1 MRIKFSAFIFAI
13 MLFFSLKSYAL
24 NVISDIPPHPTD
36 ALIVMH
42 GLGGNGKTMSSL
54 GRHFSKAYPNMA
66 IYYPTAPDKFAHR
79 GYQWFEIPTLG
90 DKMTKEDAY
99 QIMMTSAIKNLK
111 ELHQLIEEIHT
122 TQNIPYKNIHISG
135 FSQGGFMAIL
145 ASLTNHQKIGKV
157 ISFSGVP
164 VKFTKDFTKS
174 SIKSSPKIL
183 IIEGTS
189 DNIIPKE
196 SYKITSQTLSSLN
209 IPYNIKIIPNMPHTI
224 NQEAIN
230 SAISFLKT
238 NP

>member
-1 MRIKFSAFIFAI
+1 MKIKFSAFIFVI
-13 MLFFSLKSYAL
+13 TLFFSFQSKAL
-24 NVISDIPPHPTD
+24 DVISDIPSHPTE
-36 ALIVMH
+36 ALIIMH
-42 GLGGNGKTMSSL
+42 GLGGNGKKMSSL
-54 GRHFSKAYPNMA
+54 GRHFSKELPNMA
-66 IYYPTAPDKFAHR
+66 IYYPTAPDKFASR

-90 DKMTKEDAY
+90 NKMKEEEIY
-99 QIMMTSAIKNLK
+99 QIMMTTAIKNLK
-111 ELHQLIEEIHT
+111 ELHLLIEDIHT
-122 TQNIPYKNIHISG
+122 TQNIPYENIHISG

-196 SYKITSQTLSSLN
+196 SYKITSKTLSSLN
-209 IPYNIKIIPNMPHTI
+209 IPYNLKIIPNMPHTI